1 MRLKDIAYINPAY
14 TGPDLGDQL
23 VSFSP
28 MECLRYDSLKP
39 ITISFSEAKGK
50 YTFTRWLN

>member
-28 MECLRYDSLKP
+28 MECL
-39 ITISFSEAKGK
+39 I
-50 YTFTRWLN
+50 